1 MRKKDHVPIV
11 SQATSNATVFHQT
24 ISNVS
29 DAANAKEGSSGNV
42 LMSKNA
48 MNSLGS
54 NSGSKKAI
62 QSGGFQNFPGT
73 VHLKSNKSRITGLSN
88 CQSGALTHLK
98 SATFSMMVLILDE
111 TTALFQS

>member
-29 DAANAKEGSSGNV
+29 DATNAKEGLSGNV

-62 QSGGFQNFPGT
+62 QSAASLNFPDT
-73 VHLKSNKSRITGLSN
+73 VHLKSSKSKIIGLNS
-88 CQSGALTHLK
+88 CQSGALTYLK
-98 SATFSMMVLILDE
+98 SATFSMMVLTLDE